1 MKCNLFEYFNETKNV
16 FSNKVAIDDNEGKI
30 TFKELDDFSNKIAV
44 SIVKVLKATKKPI
57 PVFLPKSKW
66 SVTSFIGIFKTGNFY
81 VPLDVKSPIER
92 ISKILGTLDSEC
104 IITNK
109 ENKSK
114 LIEIGFQGNLITIEE
129 ILELN
134 ISKNDV
140 DLLLTNLD
148 SIIDLDPIYSI
159 FTSGSTGTPKGV
171 LISHRGVIDYLEWS
185 IKTYDITHEDS
196 IGNQAPFYFDI
207 STLDIYAMIITGAT
221 LNIIPEDRF
230 TFPIK
235 LIEYVNEKDINFV
248 FWVPAVLNS
257 ISNFDVFSS
266 IIPKK
271 LNKILFAGEVMSNK
285 HLNYWRQKYP
295 NALYSNLYGPTE
307 ITVICT
313 YYIVDREFNDDE
325 PLPIGKN
332 CKNTQTLVLTEEGK
346 LVKKGQMGELCVRGT
361 SLAYGYYNDFEKT
374 NLSFVQNPLHDLYP
388 DIIYK
393 TGDIVCENELGEY
406 LFMGRKDTQIKH
418 RGYRIELGEIETAI
432 LGING
437 IQNACVL
444 YDDLKKEI
452 VVFYI
457 ADITNTEA
465 RKELVLTLPKY
476 MMPTK
481 WIKKETFSLNPNGKI
496 NRLELKNQI

>member
-1 MKCNLFEYFNETKNV
+1 
-16 FSNKVAIDDNEGKI
+16 
-30 TFKELDDFSNKIAV
+30 
-44 SIVKVLKATKKPI
+44 
-57 PVFLPKSKW
+57 
-66 SVTSFIGIFKTGNFY
+66 
-81 VPLDVKSPIER
+81 
-92 ISKILGTLDSEC
+92 
-104 IITNK
+104 
-109 ENKSK
+109 
-114 LIEIGFQGNLITIEE
+114 
-129 ILELN
+129 
-134 ISKNDV
+134 
-140 DLLLTNLD
+140 
-148 SIIDLDPIYSI
+148 
-159 FTSGSTGTPKGV
+159 
-171 LISHRGVIDYLEWS
+171 
-185 IKTYDITHEDS
+185 
-196 IGNQAPFYFDI
+196 
-207 STLDIYAMIITGAT
+207 MIITGAT

-374 NLSFVQNPLHDLYP
+374 KLSFVQNPLHDLYP

-444 YDDLKKEI
+444 YDDSKKEI
-452 VVFYI
+452 VAFYI
-457 ADITNTEA
+457 SEITNIEA

-476 MMPTK
+476 MLPTK
-481 WIKKETFSLNPNGKI
+481 WIKRETFSLNANGKI